1 MTRNVGGL
9 YELRVAPADSQQG
22 KWGSWLYN
30 HKELNSA
37 SNLNKLGGGF
47 FLSLQMRIQPLRL

>member
-22 KWGSWLYN
+22 KRGPWLYN

-37 SNLNKLGGGF
+37 SNLNKLGGRF
-47 FLSLQMRIQPLRL
+47 FLSFQMRTQASSP